1 MLLKSK
7 DSTTALY
14 NKRAK
19 PTNFS
24 EESKTME
31 EKNYNTM
38 TRF

>member
-14 NKRAK
+14 NERAK
-19 PTNFS
+19 PANFF

-31 EKNYNTM
+31 EKNYNTI